1 MVRLPSQV
9 DSATLTPERAEAYS
23 NRLILSS
30 ADIASAPLT
39 NNLADTDS
47 SSDTAPEVDPS
58 TFLTEGGG
66 VTEEGVRWEGKKK
79 QEKVRGREENEAKKR
94 KKQT

>member
-47 SSDTAPEVDPS
+47 SSDTAPEVEPS
-58 TFLTEGGG
+58 TC
-66 VTEEGVRWEGKKK
+66 
-79 QEKVRGREENEAKKR
+79 
-94 KKQT
+94 